1 MGQTLRNCMLG
12 GVAAVSLAPMS
23 HAALFADDAAWA
35 YSAVV
40 DERSGLERWSSS
52 VDATNPDIDLKVEQ
66 ALAERALGERALAE
80 QTLPHWSLDDI
91 VSGAAGGERLQSIE
105 QWGFMIP
112 ATAGGSV
119 VPLELTSTNAGGAA
133 TPVPLPATL
142 CLFGS
147 ALAAWTAALR
157 CRRSTP
163 IDSSFEQASASG
175 VVR

>member
-52 VDATNPDIDLKVEQ
+52 VDATNRDIDLKVGQ
-66 ALAERALGERALAE
+66 ALAERALAE

-105 QWGFMIP
+105 QWGFVIP
-112 ATAGGSV
+112 ATAGGSL
-119 VPLELTSTNAGGAA
+119 VPLELTSTDAGGVP

-157 CRRSTP
+157 YRRSTQ